1 MNNDQG
7 DGNFNSVD
15 NQSDKSDKSIHDNVC
30 ISCLANCHN
39 PVQGNQYVGNF
50 ENNSMFQPVQA
61 FKSWEVTN
69 DSKYSVNLE
78 THANFHYQYASR
90 VEQMEPHHHCSNN
103 TNTNVNPLHS
113 SGTHWCTVNFMNRYY
128 HNTGTNTVTH
138 LVFISNRNNIHKFF
152 NWNTNLVNN
161 AVNITECGDVGV
173 GYLYSTISIA
183 MFITFYEY
191 ENNDLDSKSCHRD
204 YEKDI
209 LSRKLGFKS
218 YTEYMQ
224 YTIDMIIEQQELTS
238 SITDDGVETVMNVV
252 CPRVDSRPFVVPRHL
267 SELSDAVVSD
277 FNDMYK
283 TKGFLAKTSTEF
295 KLCGPDREPRA
306 SYTLE
311 HHIGM
316 AKAIRN
322 TKLPNY
328 KFARFPVP
336 SNLNLDAWRHHL
348 KDYHDQRLLQYLTYG
363 FPLSINNP
371 SDLHNTD
378 IKNHHSAMQFP
389 AAIQQ
394 YLDKELQLGA
404 MLGPFSSID
413 YDEFHCSPLLT
424 RPKDGNKRRVILDLS
439 YPKGVSVNDA
449 VTRDRFDDLEFTL
462 TFPTIDNIVDQ
473 IKATQGRVLLAKI
486 DVARAFRNL
495 RVDPADAFKF
505 GLIWG
510 GLLSGRSRRLRLDPW
525 ELGLPDDVR
534 LHCTYHGQGQLQDFC
549 LY

>member
-1 MNNDQG
+1 
-7 DGNFNSVD
+7 
-15 NQSDKSDKSIHDNVC
+15 
-30 ISCLANCHN
+30 
-39 PVQGNQYVGNF
+39 
-50 ENNSMFQPVQA
+50 
-61 FKSWEVTN
+61 
-69 DSKYSVNLE
+69 
-78 THANFHYQYASR
+78 
-90 VEQMEPHHHCSNN
+90 
-103 TNTNVNPLHS
+103 
-113 SGTHWCTVNFMNRYY
+113 MNRYY

-138 LVFISNRNNIHKFF
+138 LVFISNGNNIHKFF

-161 AVNITECGDVGV
+161 VVNITECGDVGV
-173 GYLYSTISIA
+173 GYLYCTISIA

-252 CPRVDSRPFVVPRHL
+252 CPHVDSRPFVVPRHL

-295 KLCGPDREPRA
+295 KFCGPDREPRA

-311 HHIGM
+311 HYMGM

-348 KDYHDQRLLQYLTYG
+348 KDYHDQRLLQYLTYR

-413 YDEFHCSPLLT
+413 YDKFHCSPLLT

-439 YPKGVSVNDA
+439 YPKGASVNDA

-505 GLIWG
+505 GL
-510 GLLSGRSRRLRLDPW
+510 R
-525 ELGLPDDVR
+525 
-534 LHCTYHGQGQLQDFC
+534 
-549 LY
+549 